1 VPHRKSPLMYPSPL
15 RPSPRLAVIL
25 LSAWL
30 CACSESNDDTQATHT
45 TLVDTALTQTQDLPL
60 SLQSTGR
67 LESRAAPLV
76 AAEIDGRV
84 LRLAVDE
91 GDAVSAGQTLA
102 SLDPTTAE
110 LELRAANAEAA
121 RLAALLANE
130 ERRSKR
136 LRELHAK
143 GSVSREQLDDA
154 EAQRQALAAQ
164 GDVAES
170 RVRIARD
177 MRARTEVR
185 APLAGRIQKRLVSEG
200 DFLKRGEPLFAIA
213 TSGALR
219 ALLPFPEQRAALL
232 APGQTVE
239 LDSPLL
245 PDKRATGTVT
255 ELRPA
260 VGAANRAVWA
270 IVDIP
275 DTAGW
280 RPDATVRGRV
290 QVAVH
295 AGAVMVPAQGV
306 VRRPAGTVA
315 YVIADGKATQRVL
328 RIGERSGEW
337 IEVLEG
343 LRAGE
348 QVATE
353 GAAYLSDGAAVR
365 LAGPAP

>member
-1 VPHRKSPLMYPSPL
+1 MPLPSLLPQH
-15 RPSPRLAVIL
+15 RLALGL
-25 LSAWL
+25 LVLGL
-30 CACSESNDDTQATHT
+30 CACSDGQDPSPSPHT
-45 TLVDTALTQTQDLPL
+45 TLVDTALTETRDLPVT
-60 SLQSTGR
+60 LQSTGR

-84 LRLAVDE
+84 LHLAVDE
-91 GDAVSAGQTLA
+91 GDAVKAGETLA

-110 LELRAANAEAA
+110 LELRAARAEAA

-154 EAQRQALAAQ
+154 EAQRLALAAQ
-164 GDVAES
+164 RDVADS
-170 RVRIARD
+170 RVRIAHD
-177 MRARTEVR
+177 MRERCELR
-185 APLAGRIQKRLVSEG
+185 APLAGRIQKRLVSTG
-200 DFLKRGEPLFAIA
+200 DYVKRGEPVFAIA
-213 TSGALR
+213 TSGGLR
-219 ALLPFPEQRAALL
+219 ALLPFPEQQATLL

-245 PDKRATGTVT
+245 PGTTTQGVLT

-260 VGAANRAVWA
+260 VGIQNRAVWA

-275 DTAGW
+275 DTRGW
-280 RPDATVRGRV
+280 RPEATVRGRV

-295 AGAVMVPAQGV
+295 TGAVMVPAQSV
-306 VRRPAGTVA
+306 VRRPAGAVA
-315 YVIADGKATQRVL
+315 YVIKDGKAGQRVL
-328 RIGERSGEW
+328 QTGERSDGW

-343 LRAGE
+343 LQAGE
-348 QVATE
+348 RVATD

-365 LAGPAP
+365 LAGPTP